1 MKHYHRENERNIV
14 RIEEL
19 ERRKTTCEAGLAAMT
34 ACWSQVSALESSVL
48 EVDVADT
55 NRFSPSSSR
64 PFACSLG
71 QMM

>member
-34 ACWSQVSALESSVL
+34 ACWSQVSELECRIL
-48 EVDVADT
+48 EADVADT
-55 NRFSPSSSR
+55 YRFSPSSSR
-64 PFACSLG
+64 PFACSSG
-71 QMM
+71 QMI